1 MKTYIFTELELKNK
15 IDKMQGTYHN
25 TLDLIETDTLVA
37 EMTEGKKPVELISS
51 GKITMPYDDI
61 LMYPDIKPDDLAK
74 YIGSN
79 VNFYIEVKESK
90 DE

>member
-74 YIGSN
+74 YIGSE
-79 VNFYIEVKESK
+79 VNFYIEVKECL
-90 DE
+90 

>member
-1 MKTYIFTELELKNK
+1 MKFYITKRTELKKALLKAFEDDNWDVDN
-15 IDKMQGTYHN
+15 IDIDNIVWNVIK
-25 TLDLIETDTLVA
+25 D
-37 EMTEGKKPVELISS
+37 KKPVELISS

-74 YIGSN
+74 YIGSE

-90 DE
+90 DV